1 MSAALAKCLENAPF
15 TDTVVSVGNFPRGL
29 GPARFPVMRPAD
41 RLFQIVLQLGRGRV
55 LTARVLAERLE
66 VSERT
71 IYRDIQNLLASGVP
85 IDGEAGV
92 GYRLHRGYQVPPMMF
107 DQDEIQALIFGAQ
120 VAKRWGD
127 HEMAQAAER
136 ILDKVDAVLPENLRP
151 HLASRTVV
159 VPDMAG
165 FQSEETTQTLGAV
178 RDAIN
183 EHRRLYLSYSD
194 AEGKPTERIVWP
206 LTLVYW
212 GHHWHL
218 GAWCELRQDFRNFRI
233 DRIVDTRPLTTQFPD
248 ESGKRLQDY
257 FDKVGEL

>member
-1 MSAALAKCLENAPF
+1 
-15 TDTVVSVGNFPRGL
+15 
-29 GPARFPVMRPAD
+29 MRPAD

-55 LTARVLAERLE
+55 LTAATLAERLE

-71 IYRDIQNLLASGVP
+71 IYRDIQNLMTSGVP

-127 HEMAQAAER
+127 THMAEAAER

-151 HLASRTVV
+151 ALASRTLV
-159 VPDMAG
+159 VPEMASY
-165 FQSEETTQTLGAV
+165 QTPATTEKLGAV

-183 EHRRLYLSYSD
+183 ERRRLYLSYSD
-194 AEGKPTERIVWP
+194 AQGEPTERIVWP
-206 LTLVYW
+206 LTLLYW
-212 GHHWHL
+212 GYSWAV
-218 GAWCELRQDFRNFRI
+218 GAWCELRQDFRNFRV
-233 DRIVDTRPLTTQFPD
+233 DRIEEARALTTQFPD
-248 ESGKRLQDY
+248 QSGRRLQDY
-257 FDKVGEL
+257 FDNVGDGSHKETEETC